1 MAEVMAEARYAGHH
15 KKKLVLVFSAIR
27 HLAENL
33 RREGWQV
40 DYVKLEDAGNT
51 QSLKGEVERAQTR
64 RSISNVMMTE
74 PGEWRLRQELAHIE
88 PFWFAVT
95 AEQSEQALDY
105 FLTHVLPHFGETQDA
120 MLIDQKFL
128 HHAVLSPYINLGLL
142 DPLRVCRRVEQEYKK
157 GRVALAS
164 AEGFIRQIIG

>member
-51 QSLKGEVERAQTR
+51 QSLKGEVERAQT
-64 RSISNVMMTE
+64 
-74 PGEWRLRQELAHIE
+74 
-88 PFWFAVT
+88 
-95 AEQSEQALDY
+95 AE
-105 FLTHVLPHFGETQDA
+105 
-120 MLIDQKFL
+120 
-128 HHAVLSPYINLGLL
+128 
-142 DPLRVCRRVEQEYKK
+142 
-157 GRVALAS
+157 AS
-164 AEGFIRQIIG
+164 QT